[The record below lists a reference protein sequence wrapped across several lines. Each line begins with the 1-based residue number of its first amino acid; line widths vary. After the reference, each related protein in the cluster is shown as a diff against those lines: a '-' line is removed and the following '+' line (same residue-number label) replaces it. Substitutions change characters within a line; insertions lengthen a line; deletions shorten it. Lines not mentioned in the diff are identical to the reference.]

1 MNVVSTEFGNIATHE
16 NDLIGKMLSR
26 DLIWEPHNIAL
37 MRQYVNKGDV
47 VLDIGANIGFFSVV
61 LSKIV
66 GNTGKVH
73 AFEPILENFKLL
85 QLNCNK
91 LSNTILHYYAL
102 GNETGKVTLASEQG
116 NMGNSYIT
124 NDSYGDVNLI
134 KLDDLGINP
143 KFIKLDVQGFE
154 YDVLMGGLETIKS
167 NRPIMIIEL
176 EDSNGSIPTS
186 FRQSKEKSLKL
197 LKELNYT
204 IYNVESDY
212 PVDYLCIPNE
222 LDYA

>member
-1 MNVVSTEFGNIATHE
+1 
-16 NDLIGKMLSR
+16 
-26 DLIWEPHNIAL
+26 
-37 MRQYVNKGDV
+37 
-47 VLDIGANIGFFSVV
+47 
-61 LSKIV
+61 
-66 GNTGKVH
+66 
-73 AFEPILENFKLL
+73 
-85 QLNCNK
+85 
-91 LSNTILHYYAL
+91 
-102 GNETGKVTLASEQG
+102 VTLASEQG